1 VADQAV
7 IAGYAR
13 GLFAVAEGEGVLPR
27 VEDELYAFA
36 RAVEQHPELREALTD
51 AALPAEQRK
60 AVVDELLGER
70 AQPLTAALV
79 GLVIDTGR
87 ARELPKIIDELA
99 RLAAHEREH
108 ELAEIRSAVALTDA
122 QRDRLAAALSQ
133 ATGRQVDV
141 KVVVDPSVIG
151 GVIARV
157 GDLVFDGSV
166 ASRLEGA
173 KQALGS

>member
-36 RAVEQHPELREALTD
+36 RAVDQHPELREALTD

-108 ELAEIRSAVALTDA
+108 ELAEIRSAVALSDA
-122 QRDRLAAALSQ
+122 QRDRLATALSQ

-141 KVVVDPSVIG
+141 KVVVDPSVLG

>member
-1 VADQAV
+1 MADQAV

-36 RAVEQHPELREALTD
+36 RAVDQHPELREALTD
-51 AALPAEQRK
+51 ATLPAEQRK
-60 AVVDELLGER
+60 AVVDDLLGER

-108 ELAEIRSAVALTDA
+108 ELAEIRSAVALTDS
-122 QRDRLAAALSQ
+122 QRERLAAALSQ

-166 ASRLEGA
+166 ASRLEDA

>member
-1 VADQAV
+1 MVDQAV

-108 ELAEIRSAVALTDA
+108 ELAEIRSAVALTDS
-122 QRDRLAAALSQ
+122 QRERLAAALSQ